1 MKFSFDKVLAAF
13 GNIRAM
19 ERTHVDDFTE
29 DEINLNSLKNEAF
42 AISKANVLFAET
54 KELGGFYYLKTII
67 VGAFKIKTNKGAI
80 LTVTGTNFE
89 LKLKTDM
96 DEFESE
102 YSNVSNRHITR
113 IDFQIE
119 KEDISKIDTS
129 LVNALELNTK
139 KHQILFTTSKEIF

>member
-1 MKFSFDKVLAAF
+1 MEFSFDKILAAF

-19 ERTHVDDFTE
+19 ERTYVDNYTE
-29 DEINLNSLKNEAF
+29 DIINSLKDEAF
-42 AISKANVLFAET
+42 AISDENVMFLAV

-67 VGAFKIKTNKGAI
+67 VGAFKIKTIKGATLMI
-80 LTVTGTNFE
+80 IGKEFE

-102 YSNVSNRHITR
+102 YLNISNRYITR

-119 KEDISKIDTS
+119 ENEVSKIDKSIINT
-129 LVNALELNTK
+129 LELKAK
-139 KHQILFTTSKEIF
+139 KNQILFKTF

>member
-1 MKFSFDKVLAAF
+1 MKLFFDKVFAAF

-19 ERTHVDDFTE
+19 ERTHVDDFSE
-29 DEINLNSLKNEAF
+29 DQINLNSLKNEAF
-42 AISKANVLFAET
+42 AISKLNVLFAET

-67 VGAFKIKTNKGAI
+67 VGAFKIKTIKGATLMI
-80 LTVTGTNFE
+80 IGTNFE

-102 YSNVSNRHITR
+102 YSNGSNRHITR

-129 LVNALELNTK
+129 LVKTLDLKTK
-139 KHQILFTTSKEIF
+139 KHQILFKTFLK